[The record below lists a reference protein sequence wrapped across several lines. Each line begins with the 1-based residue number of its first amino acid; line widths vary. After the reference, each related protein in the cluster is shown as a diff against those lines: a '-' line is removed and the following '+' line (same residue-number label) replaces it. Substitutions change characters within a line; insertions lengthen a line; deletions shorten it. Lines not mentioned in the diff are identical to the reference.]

1 MPLTALIL
9 NQTYPKQFRPENTP
23 THNANS
29 KNRLNIDMI
38 CITLK
43 KKFSGIIHKS
53 KQVYLKKYQVSHPYT
68 IPNYNYVLKQHLSL
82 FTNTA
87 AGDKT

>member
-9 NQTYPKQFRPENTP
+9 NQTYPKYFRPENTP

-29 KNRLNIDMI
+29 KNRPNIDMI

-43 KKFSGIIHKS
+43 KKFSSVLLNVNITKR
-53 KQVYLKKYQVSHPYT
+53 LKLT
-68 IPNYNYVLKQHLSL
+68 
-82 FTNTA
+82 F
-87 AGDKT
+87 

>member
-1 MPLTALIL
+1 MKIH
-9 NQTYPKQFRPENTP
+9 FF
-23 THNANS
+23 
-29 KNRLNIDMI
+29 
-38 CITLK
+38 

-68 IPNYNYVLKQHLSL
+68 IPNYNYFLKQHMSL

-87 AGDKT
+87 AGDKPNVSNRLLTVHNTNKCLGLKSHCRQFNLKCIDNYIH